1 MIKTIL
7 PIGYC
12 FGVKNT
18 LDNVKKLANN
28 NPTKDIVLFSAPV
41 HNKNALDDLLKIGNI
56 FMLKDYK
63 KNKNNDSILVFSAH
77 GHTSKQEQFAKEN
90 GFKIY
95 DSICPFLMFRNKS
108 VLKDIDSFDKI
119 YVIGDEKHP
128 ETESLLSLKQG
139 IVCLNPNNKI
149 ILEKDD
155 LSKVLVIYQSTI
167 NVDSFNLLNEEL
179 KKTFKNLTVISVCPE
194 CANRFNNLDK
204 IAFNQNDLII
214 IVGDKTSANTT
225 SLFEKA
231 KTKLDS
237 KRVLFIL
244 NVDELKKVPLPI
256 NINNI
261 YLSSGTSAS
270 LEDVTSIYNY
280 LENLYKWLA
289 LFHDR

>member
-139 IVCLNPNNKI
+139 IFCLNPNNKI

-261 YLSSGTSAS
+261 YLTSGTSAS
-270 LEDVTSIYNY
+270 LEDVTSISNY
-280 LENLYKWLA
+280 LENLYK
-289 LFHDR
+289 

>member
-41 HNKNALDDLLKIGNI
+41 HNKNALDNLLKIDNI

-63 KNKNNDSILVFSAH
+63 KKNNNDSILVFSAH

-108 VLKDIDSFDKI
+108 ILKDIDSFDKI

-139 IVCLNPNNKI
+139 IVCLNPNNRI

-167 NVDSFNLLNEEL
+167 NVDSFNLLNEKL

-204 IAFNQNDLII
+204 ITFDQNDLII

-261 YLSSGTSAS
+261 YLTSGTSAS
-270 LEDVTSIYNY
+270 LEDVTSISNY
-280 LENLYKWLA
+280 LENLYK
-289 LFHDR
+289 

>member
-63 KNKNNDSILVFSAH
+63 KKNNSDSILVFSAH
-77 GHTSKQEQFAKEN
+77 GHTSKHEQFAKEN

-139 IVCLNPNNKI
+139 IACLNPNNKI

-167 NVDSFNLLNEEL
+167 NVDSFNLLNGEL

-261 YLSSGTSAS
+261 YLTSGTSAS
-270 LEDVTSIYNY
+270 LEDVTSISNY
-280 LENLYKWLA
+280 LENLYK
-289 LFHDR
+289 

>member
-28 NPTKDIVLFSAPV
+28 NPTKDIILFSAPV

-261 YLSSGTSAS
+261 YLTSGTSAS

-280 LENLYKWLA
+280 LENLYK
-289 LFHDR
+289 

>member
-63 KNKNNDSILVFSAH
+63 KKKNNDSILVFSAH

-237 KRVLFIL
+237 KRVLFTL

-261 YLSSGTSAS
+261 YLTSGTSAS
-270 LEDVTSIYNY
+270 LEDVTSISNY
-280 LENLYKWLA
+280 LENLYK
-289 LFHDR
+289 

>member
-63 KNKNNDSILVFSAH
+63 KKNNNDSILVLSAH

-261 YLSSGTSAS
+261 YLTSGTSAS
-270 LEDVTSIYNY
+270 LEDVTSISNY
-280 LENLYKWLA
+280 LENLYK
-289 LFHDR
+289 

>member
-63 KNKNNDSILVFSAH
+63 KKNNNDSILVFSAH

-204 IAFNQNDLII
+204 IAFNENDLII

-261 YLSSGTSAS
+261 YLTSGTSAS
-270 LEDVTSIYNY
+270 LEDVTSISNY
-280 LENLYKWLA
+280 LENLYK
-289 LFHDR
+289 

>member
-63 KNKNNDSILVFSAH
+63 KKKNNDSILVFSAH

-108 VLKDIDSFDKI
+108 ILKDIDSFDKI

-261 YLSSGTSAS
+261 YLTSGTSAS
-270 LEDVTSIYNY
+270 LEDVTSISNY
-280 LENLYKWLA
+280 LENLYK
-289 LFHDR
+289 

>member
-63 KNKNNDSILVFSAH
+63 KKNNNDSILVFSAH

-179 KKTFKNLTVISVCPE
+179 KKTFKNLTVVSVCPE

-261 YLSSGTSAS
+261 YLTSGTSAS
-270 LEDVTSIYNY
+270 LEDVTSISNY
-280 LENLYKWLA
+280 LENLYK
-289 LFHDR
+289 

>member
-63 KNKNNDSILVFSAH
+63 KKNNNDSILVFSAH

-95 DSICPFLMFRNKS
+95 DSICPFLMFRNKNI
-108 VLKDIDSFDKI
+108 LKDIDSFDRI

-261 YLSSGTSAS
+261 YLTSGTSAS
-270 LEDVTSIYNY
+270 LEDVTSISNY
-280 LENLYKWLA
+280 LENLYK
-289 LFHDR
+289 

>member
-63 KNKNNDSILVFSAH
+63 KKNNNDSILVFSAH

-108 VLKDIDSFDKI
+108 VLKDSDSFDKI

-139 IVCLNPNNKI
+139 IVCLSPNNKI

-167 NVDSFNLLNEEL
+167 NVDSFNLLNKEL

-261 YLSSGTSAS
+261 YLTSGTSAS
-270 LEDVTSIYNY
+270 LEDVTSISNY
-280 LENLYKWLA
+280 LENLYK
-289 LFHDR
+289 

>member
-63 KNKNNDSILVFSAH
+63 KKNNNDSILVFSAH

-108 VLKDIDSFDKI
+108 VLKDSDSFDKI

-167 NVDSFNLLNEEL
+167 NVDSFNLLNKEL

-261 YLSSGTSAS
+261 YLTSGTSAS
-270 LEDVTSIYNY
+270 LEDVTIISNY
-280 LENLYKWLA
+280 LENLYK
-289 LFHDR
+289 

>member
-194 CANRFNNLDK
+194 YANRFNNLDK

-261 YLSSGTSAS
+261 YLTSGTSAS
-270 LEDVTSIYNY
+270 LEDVTSISNY
-280 LENLYKWLA
+280 LENLYK
-289 LFHDR
+289 

>member
-12 FGVKNT
+12 FGAKNT

-63 KNKNNDSILVFSAH
+63 KKNNNDSILVFSAH

-139 IVCLNPNNKI
+139 IVCLNQNNKI

-261 YLSSGTSAS
+261 YLTSGTSAS
-270 LEDVTSIYNY
+270 LEDVTSISNY
-280 LENLYKWLA
+280 LENLYK
-289 LFHDR
+289 

>member
-63 KNKNNDSILVFSAH
+63 KKNNNDSILVFSAH

-128 ETESLLSLKQG
+128 ETETLLSLKQG

-179 KKTFKNLTVISVCPE
+179 KKTFKNLTIISVCPE

-261 YLSSGTSAS
+261 YLTSGTSAS
-270 LEDVTSIYNY
+270 LEDVTSISNY
-280 LENLYKWLA
+280 LENLYK
-289 LFHDR
+289 

>member
-63 KNKNNDSILVFSAH
+63 KKNNNDSILVFSAH

-119 YVIGDEKHP
+119 YVIADEKHP

-261 YLSSGTSAS
+261 YLTSGTSAS
-270 LEDVTSIYNY
+270 LEDVTSISNY
-280 LENLYKWLA
+280 LENLYK
-289 LFHDR
+289 

>member
-63 KNKNNDSILVFSAH
+63 KKNNNDSILVFSAH

-108 VLKDIDSFDKI
+108 ILKDLDSFDKI

-204 IAFNQNDLII
+204 ITFDQDDLII

-261 YLSSGTSAS
+261 YLTSGTSAS
-270 LEDVTSIYNY
+270 LEDVTSISNY
-280 LENLYKWLA
+280 LENLYK
-289 LFHDR
+289 

>member
-41 HNKNALDDLLKIGNI
+41 HNKNAIDDLLKIDNI

-63 KNKNNDSILVFSAH
+63 KKNNNDSILVFSAH

-108 VLKDIDSFDKI
+108 ILKDLDSFDKI

-261 YLSSGTSAS
+261 YLTSGTSAS
-270 LEDVTSIYNY
+270 LEDVTSISNY
-280 LENLYKWLA
+280 LENLYK
-289 LFHDR
+289 

>member
-63 KNKNNDSILVFSAH
+63 KKNNNDSILVFSAH

-261 YLSSGTSAS
+261 YLTSGTSAS
-270 LEDVTSIYNY
+270 LEDVTSISNY
-280 LENLYKWLA
+280 LEHLYK
-289 LFHDR
+289 

>member
-63 KNKNNDSILVFSAH
+63 KKNNNDSILVFSAH

-244 NVDELKKVPLPI
+244 NVDELKKVPLLI

-261 YLSSGTSAS
+261 YLTSGTSAS
-270 LEDVTSIYNY
+270 LEDVTSISNY
-280 LENLYKWLA
+280 LENLYK
-289 LFHDR
+289 

>member
-41 HNKNALDDLLKIGNI
+41 HNKNAIDDLLKIGNI

-63 KNKNNDSILVFSAH
+63 KKNNNDSILVFSAH

-119 YVIGDEKHP
+119 YVIGNEKHP

-261 YLSSGTSAS
+261 YLTSGTSAS
-270 LEDVTSIYNY
+270 LEDVTSISNY
-280 LENLYKWLA
+280 LENLYK
-289 LFHDR
+289 

>member
-63 KNKNNDSILVFSAH
+63 KKNNNDSILVFSAH

-237 KRVLFIL
+237 KRALFIL

-261 YLSSGTSAS
+261 YLTSGTSAS
-270 LEDVTSIYNY
+270 LEDVTSISNY
-280 LENLYKWLA
+280 LENLYK
-289 LFHDR
+289 

>member
-41 HNKNALDDLLKIGNI
+41 HNKNAIDDLLKIGNI

-63 KNKNNDSILVFSAH
+63 KKNNNDSILVFSAH

-128 ETESLLSLKQG
+128 ETESLLSLEQG

-261 YLSSGTSAS
+261 YLTSGTSAS
-270 LEDVTSIYNY
+270 LEDVTSISNY
-280 LENLYKWLA
+280 LENLYK
-289 LFHDR
+289 

>member
-280 LENLYKWLA
+280 LENLYK
-289 LFHDR
+289 

>member
-63 KNKNNDSILVFSAH
+63 KKNNNDSILVFSAH

-179 KKTFKNLTVISVCPE
+179 KKTFKNLTAISVCPE

-261 YLSSGTSAS
+261 YLTSGTSAS
-270 LEDVTSIYNY
+270 LEDVTSISNY
-280 LENLYKWLA
+280 LENLYK
-289 LFHDR
+289 

>member
-41 HNKNALDDLLKIGNI
+41 HNKNALDDLLKISNI

-63 KNKNNDSILVFSAH
+63 KKNNNDSILVFSAH

-261 YLSSGTSAS
+261 YLTSGTSAS
-270 LEDVTSIYNY
+270 LEDVTSISNY
-280 LENLYKWLA
+280 LENLYK
-289 LFHDR
+289 

>member
-63 KNKNNDSILVFSAH
+63 KMNNNDSILVFSAH

-261 YLSSGTSAS
+261 YLTSGTSAS
-270 LEDVTSIYNY
+270 LEDVTSISNY
-280 LENLYKWLA
+280 LENLYK
-289 LFHDR
+289 

>member
-41 HNKNALDDLLKIGNI
+41 HNKNALDDLLKIDNI

-63 KNKNNDSILVFSAH
+63 KKKNNDSILVFSAH

-194 CANRFNNLDK
+194 CTNRFNNLDK

-244 NVDELKKVPLPI
+244 NVDELKKVPLQI

-261 YLSSGTSAS
+261 YLTSGTSAS
-270 LEDVTSIYNY
+270 LEDVTSISNY
-280 LENLYKWLA
+280 LENLYK
-289 LFHDR
+289 

>member
-63 KNKNNDSILVFSAH
+63 KKNNNDSILVFSAH

-108 VLKDIDSFDKI
+108 VLKDSDSFDKI

-167 NVDSFNLLNEEL
+167 NVDSFNLLNKEL

-261 YLSSGTSAS
+261 YLTSGTSAS
-270 LEDVTSIYNY
+270 LEDVTSISNY
-280 LENLYKWLA
+280 LENLYK
-289 LFHDR
+289 

>member
-18 LDNVKKLANN
+18 LDNVKKLSNN

-63 KNKNNDSILVFSAH
+63 KKNNNDSILVFSAH

-139 IVCLNPNNKI
+139 IVCLKTNNKI

-261 YLSSGTSAS
+261 YLTSGTSAS
-270 LEDVTSIYNY
+270 LEDVTSISNY
-280 LENLYKWLA
+280 LENLYK
-289 LFHDR
+289 

>member
-63 KNKNNDSILVFSAH
+63 KKNNNDSILVFSAH

-108 VLKDIDSFDKI
+108 VLKDSDSFDKI

-167 NVDSFNLLNEEL
+167 NVDSFNLLNKEL

-225 SLFEKA
+225 SLFEKT

-261 YLSSGTSAS
+261 YLTSGTSAS
-270 LEDVTSIYNY
+270 LEDVTSISNY
-280 LENLYKWLA
+280 LENLYK
-289 LFHDR
+289 

>member
-41 HNKNALDDLLKIGNI
+41 HNKNALDDLLKIDNI

-63 KNKNNDSILVFSAH
+63 KKNNNDSILVFSAH

-139 IVCLNPNNKI
+139 IVCLKPNNKI

-261 YLSSGTSAS
+261 YLTSGTSAS
-270 LEDVTSIYNY
+270 LEDVTSISNY
-280 LENLYKWLA
+280 LENLYK
-289 LFHDR
+289 

>member
-63 KNKNNDSILVFSAH
+63 KKNNNDSILVFSAH

-214 IVGDKTSANTT
+214 IVGDMTSANTT

-261 YLSSGTSAS
+261 YLTSGTSAS
-270 LEDVTSIYNY
+270 LEDVTSISNY
-280 LENLYKWLA
+280 LENLYK
-289 LFHDR
+289 

>member
-41 HNKNALDDLLKIGNI
+41 HNKNAIDDLLKIGNI

-63 KNKNNDSILVFSAH
+63 KKNNNDSILVFSAH
-77 GHTSKQEQFAKEN
+77 GHTSEQEQFAKEN

-261 YLSSGTSAS
+261 YLTSGTSAS
-270 LEDVTSIYNY
+270 LEDVTSISNY
-280 LENLYKWLA
+280 LENLYK
-289 LFHDR
+289 

>member
-63 KNKNNDSILVFSAH
+63 KKNNNDSILVFSAH

-108 VLKDIDSFDKI
+108 VLKDSDYFDKI

-167 NVDSFNLLNEEL
+167 NVDSFNLLNKEL

-261 YLSSGTSAS
+261 YLTSGTSAS
-270 LEDVTSIYNY
+270 LEDVTSISNY
-280 LENLYKWLA
+280 LENLYK
-289 LFHDR
+289 

>member
-63 KNKNNDSILVFSAH
+63 KKNNNDSILVFSAH

-139 IVCLNPNNKI
+139 IVCINPNNKI

-261 YLSSGTSAS
+261 YLTSGTSAS
-270 LEDVTSIYNY
+270 LEDVTSISNY
-280 LENLYKWLA
+280 LENLYK
-289 LFHDR
+289 

>member
-41 HNKNALDDLLKIGNI
+41 HNKNAIDDLLKIGNI

-63 KNKNNDSILVFSAH
+63 KKNNNDSILVFSAH

-108 VLKDIDSFDKI
+108 VLKDLDSFDRI

-261 YLSSGTSAS
+261 YLTSGTSAS
-270 LEDVTSIYNY
+270 LEDVTSISNY
-280 LENLYKWLA
+280 LENLYK
-289 LFHDR
+289 